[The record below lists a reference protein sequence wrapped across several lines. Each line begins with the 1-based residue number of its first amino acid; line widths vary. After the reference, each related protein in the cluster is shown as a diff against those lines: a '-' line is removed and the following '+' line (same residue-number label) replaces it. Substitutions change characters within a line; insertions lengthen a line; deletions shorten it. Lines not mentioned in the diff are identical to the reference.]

1 MTAECWLDYAS
12 QALHEY
18 ILQPSVT
25 CTLYQLCTA
34 PLPSVMEIIQLCAE
48 TDLNCTTLKLYSG
61 SSSMYKLLLLT
72 NVVTKVVFSYMS
84 VRQFVH
90 RGLHVIITHDTLN
103 LTVQPP
109 PRHETWNTPQSC
121 PLDMQPLGPPL
132 LTSGGHH
139 WRYVQTYSLHLP
151 WSDIWRWPLKHVR
164 FAGGRHPSYRN
175 ASLFLQNTDSLV
187 YRSRFRRTWFVS
199 FKLIAN

>member
-1 MTAECWLDYAS
+1 MESHLSCHLTPYDAHRFIMTAECWLDYAS

-25 CTLYQLCTA
+25 CTLYKLCTA

-72 NVVTKVVFSYMS
+72 NVVTKVVFSYVS

-90 RGLHVIITHDTLN
+90 RGPHVIITHDTLN

-109 PRHETWNTPQSC
+109 TQTWDMEHPPVLPPRHATPLA
-121 PLDMQPLGPPL
+121 PHYWHLVVITGDMFKLIHCISLGA
-132 LTSGGHH
+132 TSGGG
-139 WRYVQTYSLHLP
+139 L
-151 WSDIWRWPLKHVR
+151 
-164 FAGGRHPSYRN
+164 
-175 ASLFLQNTDSLV
+175 
-187 YRSRFRRTWFVS
+187 
-199 FKLIAN
+199 